1 MSAVIPPAPRFPAL
15 RHRDFRTLWVGM
27 LFASGTMAFQYYAQI
42 WLVFSLTDS
51 ALVLGVL
58 GATRGVAMLIF
69 GLYGGALADRMDRRR
84 LLMCTGAVT
93 LLVNLTLGVL
103 AVTGVIALWQAL
115 VLIFIGAATAAVD
128 TAVRQAL
135 IPDLVS
141 REDIPNAAAL
151 TTAAQMGTFALT
163 PALAGFVIDAL
174 GPGGAYAL
182 SVIGN
187 AGVIAALALLRYR
200 GRSTGARRQSALRDI
215 REGARYLRSNRTAL
229 RVILIMLTM
238 GALGSAIFNGLI
250 AKWASEVLHVTPGRY
265 GLIASMWGTGALT
278 MSYWLASTGALKHK
292 GRIFA
297 ITSAGFGLT
306 FTAFGLARWLPLVGL
321 TYLANGMMM
330 AGSNVTSAAILQSTV
345 PNEVR
350 GRVMSLY
357 GLNQSAAQLNGITLG
372 AATQILGIELLVP
385 AATTLCTIIVAGLLL
400 TARGLWR
407 LDTLPTVPT
416 IDIDARPRPIS
427 TPAPPRPP

>member
-1 MSAVIPPAPRFPAL
+1 MSTVSPTPRFPAL

-58 GATRGVAMLIF
+58 GATRGVAMLVF
-69 GLYGGALADRMDRRR
+69 GLYGGALADRMDRRQ

-103 AVTGVIALWQAL
+103 GVTGAVALWQAL
-115 VLIFIGAATAAVD
+115 VLIFLGAATAAID
-128 TAVRQAL
+128 TSARQAL
-135 IPDLVS
+135 IPELVS
-141 REDIPNAAAL
+141 REDIPNATAL
-151 TTAAQMGTFALT
+151 TMAAQMGTFALT
-163 PALAGFVIDAL
+163 PALAGFVIDTL

-187 AGVIAALALLRYR
+187 AGVLVALALLRYR
-200 GRSTGARRQSALRDI
+200 GRSAGARRQSALRDI

-229 RVILIMLTM
+229 RVTLIMLAM

-250 AKWASEVLHVTPGRY
+250 AKWASDVLHVTPGRY
-265 GLIASMWGTGALT
+265 GLVASMWGTGALT

-297 ITSAGFGLT
+297 VTSVGFGLT

-321 TYLANGMMM
+321 SYLANGMMM

-357 GLNQSAAQLNGITLG
+357 GLNQSAAQLNGVTLG
-372 AATQILGIELLVP
+372 AASEIFGIEVLVP
-385 AATTLCTIIVAGLLL
+385 AATMLCTIIVVSLLL

-407 LDTLPTVPT
+407 SDSLSTTPS
-416 IDIDARPRPIS
+416 IDARPRAVS
-427 TPAPPRPP
+427 TPAPPGGS